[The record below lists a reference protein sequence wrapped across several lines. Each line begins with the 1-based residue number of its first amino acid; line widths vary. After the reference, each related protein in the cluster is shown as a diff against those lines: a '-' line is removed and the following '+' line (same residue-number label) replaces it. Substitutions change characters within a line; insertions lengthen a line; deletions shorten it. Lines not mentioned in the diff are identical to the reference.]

1 MARLYRDIPKKV
13 LYEGD
18 GYADGY
24 MVYDMARCPYC
35 DRVFDED
42 QDTWKST
49 YCPDC
54 GQRLDWEL
62 EGQHGETE

>member
-1 MARLYRDIPKKV
+1 MARLLRDIPRKV

-24 MVYDMARCPYC
+24 IVYDMARCPNC

-42 QDTWKST
+42 QDTWEAT

-54 GQRLDWEL
+54 GQRLDWEANND
-62 EGQHGETE
+62 